1 VKTIFLSILLLLTAT
16 TFSQNTTN
24 VFPYDYSEK
33 VLKNGL
39 KVILI
44 PMENTDIVAYF
55 TVVRTGSRDE
65 WEEGKSGFAHFF
77 EHMMFRGTERFPGN
91 VYDSIVT
98 TLGADANA
106 YTSLDL
112 TVYHMKFASEDLETV
127 MDIESDRFRNLKYSK
142 EEFQTESG
150 AIFGEYRKGR
160 TSPWSV
166 AYEAMQN
173 MAFDKHT
180 YKHTTIG
187 FEKDI
192 KDMPNLYDYSL
203 SFYSR
208 YYRPENCVLL
218 IVGAIDVNNTFTLAE
233 KYYSDW
239 QKGYV
244 SPKIEDE
251 PAQKAPRKEEVNYE
265 GKTLPL
271 LYIGYKGENFDVTNK
286 NYLAVR
292 AFANIAFGET
302 SELYKKLVLQEQKVQ
317 YLMANLSPTRAPYLF
332 QIMSMVKNEKDIDY
346 VIEEINKTIEHYKK
360 NKVSEDIFKKL
371 LKREKYSFL
380 MSLDNPANVAGIL
393 PQYITISGGIN
404 IINEYFSMMEKITV
418 SDIQNA
424 VNYYFTPEKM
434 NQIILKGEK

>member
-1 VKTIFLSILLLLTAT
+1 MKKILLALILLSTGI
-16 TFSQNTTN
+16 TFSQNTN
-24 VFPYDYSEK
+24 KVFPYNYSEK
-33 VLKNGL
+33 VLSNGL
-39 KVILI
+39 KIILI

-98 TLGADANA
+98 SLGADANA

-150 AIFGEYRKGR
+150 AIYGEYRKGR

-166 AYEAMQN
+166 AFESMQN

-203 SFYSR
+203 SFYKR

-218 IVGAIDVNNTFTLAE
+218 VVGAIDNEKTFRLAE
-233 KYYSDW
+233 KYYSEW
-239 QKGYV
+239 KSGYV
-244 SPKIEDE
+244 SPKIDSE
-251 PAQKAPRKEEVNYE
+251 PVQTSSRKEEVGYE
-265 GKTLPL
+265 GRTLPL
-271 LYIGYKGENFDVTNK
+271 LYIGYKGEKFDVNNK
-286 NYLAVR
+286 NYLAAR

-302 SELYKKLVLQEQKVQ
+302 SELYKKLVLKEQKVQ
-317 YLMANLSPTRAPYLF
+317 YLMANMTSTRDPYLF
-332 QIMSMVKNEKDIDY
+332 QIMSMVKDENDINY
-346 VIEEINKTIEHYKK
+346 VSEEINKTIEYYKK
-360 NKVSEDIFKKL
+360 NKVSEELFNKL
-371 LKREKYSFL
+371 LMREKYSFL

-404 IINEYFSMMEKITV
+404 VIDEYFSKMEKLTV
-418 SDIQNA
+418 DDINNA

-434 NQIILKGEK
+434 NQIILKGAK